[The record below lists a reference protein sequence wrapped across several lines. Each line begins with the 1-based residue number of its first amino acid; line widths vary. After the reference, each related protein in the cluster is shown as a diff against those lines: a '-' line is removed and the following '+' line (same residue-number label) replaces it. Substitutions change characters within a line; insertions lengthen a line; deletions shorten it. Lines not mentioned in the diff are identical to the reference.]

1 MSCQSR
7 FQLFKFQ
14 HSAYDGMATMDPCV
28 FALME
33 ISKQKP
39 PMTAHLPEPCILPV
53 DEWLEN
59 NKDCVQEL
67 AFELTTEV
75 QKAIFDAK
83 TNLSKKIDNLYLEL
97 KSFDDYGKSTIKEM
111 KIHPDTFMQ
120 IAIQVAGY
128 RTKERS
134 VRIDLRR

>member
-1 MSCQSR
+1 
-7 FQLFKFQ
+7 
-14 HSAYDGMATMDPCV
+14 MATMDPCV

-39 PMTAHLPEPCILPV
+39 PMTAHLPEPCILSV

-59 NKDCVQEL
+59 NKDCVEEL
-67 AFELTTEV
+67 TFELTAEV
-75 QKAIFDAK
+75 QKEIFDAK